1 MTFYLEVAFFLF
13 VLVFMAV
20 KFAPVIYLQTLSVI
34 FGKYSPQYV
43 LFYKKINT
51 RNPLPKAVRKNTLSS
66 KKIFKHSPFPEAI
79 IDDVI
84 SHLLSFKE
92 SATSKIKYL
101 TPLDII
107 FDQLPFYI
115 SRKEVNRRLELPR
128 FFTAQAFMHYMLTVY
143 RYQVGN
149 KETHHSKILY
159 FINDQFVYGEL
170 VYSCLRKDQTET
182 FKQKLLNKFHIDQTD
197 SKEFIFCIID
207 KHNNL
212 LVYDFSGHKII
223 LRYGCLQTPLLAGI
237 IEAAMPTYIDVNPE
251 EEMDITGF

>member
-1 MTFYLEVAFFLF
+1 MNLYLEIVFVLF
-13 VLVFMAV
+13 VLVSLV
-20 KFAPVIYLQTLSVI
+20 IKFAPIIYLQTLSII

-43 LFYKKINT
+43 LSFKKINT
-51 RNPLPKAVRKNTLSS
+51 HNPLPKTVRKNTLSS
-66 KKIFKHSPFPEAI
+66 KKIFRHSPFPEAI

-92 SATSKIKYL
+92 SATLKLNYS

-107 FDQLPFYI
+107 FDQLPFNI
-115 SRKEVNRRLELPR
+115 SRKEVNRRLKLPR

-182 FKQKLLNKFHIDQTD
+182 FKQKLLNKFQIDQMD

-207 KHNNL
+207 KHKNL

-237 IEAAMPTYIDVNPE
+237 IEAAMPAYINVNQE